1 MGQASALVMLTCVF
15 VAYEY
20 MAGLTSSTSTTLMN
34 SKSLIDINASDVE
47 NYTLVLQAQE
57 PINFNNNITSII
69 SAGRPRSGS
78 TVQFVILCVIAH
90 LRSDSVG

>member
-1 MGQASALVMLTCVF
+1 MGQASGLVMLTCVF

-20 MAGLTSSTSTTLMN
+20 MAGWLTSSTSTTLLN

-47 NYTLVLQAQE
+47 IYTLVLQE
-57 PINFNNNITSII
+57 PFNFNNNITSII

>member
-1 MGQASALVMLTCVF
+1 MGQASALVMLTCIF

-34 SKSLIDINASDVE
+34 SKSLIDINASNVE
-47 NYTLVLQAQE
+47 NYTLVLQE

>member
-1 MGQASALVMLTCVF
+1 MGQASRLVMLTCVF

-20 MAGLTSSTSTTLMN
+20 MAGWLTSSTSTTLMN

-47 NYTLVLQAQE
+47 NYTLVLQE